1 MRYLRP
7 SPGATERQKMTSK
20 NAQWITVALALCAA
34 VAAQIPVLEGLV
46 PAGVLTVVLVLTNVL
61 SAVLPS
67 LRASE

>member
-1 MRYLRP
+1 
-7 SPGATERQKMTSK
+7 MTSK